1 MARRSTGNVDSKKPV
16 SKGSDVPVFNKFEK
30 LTVNNAHVTSYTRSD
45 GVKINVSSNG
55 EFEVYTILTPRKVI
69 SGDCI
74 RDSLKPEPVSASPF
88 WYFDCNYQGPARTI
102 RLYRISKLKTL
113 IDVTH
118 FQYDPKRRTWNVE
131 SDIIATSSQKVLEH
145 QPLEAPRKRKAS
157 RPSLLSWLYWLSS
170 LLLTILRFLLR
181 PLADKN
187 WKQKFLLRQF
197 RTRLEPLETFDLGLE
212 HKLNLMGDFLNPLQ
226 LRSDG
231 KVRIND
237 EVYDLSDTNVVLMH
251 NTDQNRVFAEW
262 HGGLLVVHGL
272 NRLAIVIYENSRWRQ
287 FGFVEP
293 SILNGLYSDFSGSSH
308 FGGVVL
314 RGIVLILLVFV
325 FILLIISFL
334 ANYYS
339 YIGPQL
345 FQ

>member
-1 MARRSTGNVDSKKPV
+1 MARRSTGNVASKKPV
-16 SKGSDVPVFNKFEK
+16 SKASDVPVFNKFEK

-45 GVKINVSSNG
+45 GVKIDVSSNG
-55 EFEVYTILTPRKVI
+55 KFEVHTILTPRKVI
-69 SGDCI
+69 SGDSV

-102 RLYRISKLKTL
+102 RLYRLSKLKTL

-118 FQYDPKRRTWNVE
+118 FQYDPKRRKWDVE
-131 SDIIATSSQKVLEH
+131 SDIIAATSQKLLEH
-145 QPLEAPRKRKAS
+145 QPIEAPRKRQAS
-157 RPSLLSWLYWLSS
+157 RPSLLSWLNWLFP
-170 LLLTILRFLLR
+170 LLLKMLRFLLR

-226 LRSDG
+226 LRSNG
-231 KVRIND
+231 KIRIND
-237 EVYDLSDTNVVLMH
+237 EVFDLSDTNVVLMH

-272 NRLAIVIYENSRWRQ
+272 NKLAIVIYENSQWRQ

-293 SILNGLYSDFSGSSH
+293 SIRNGMFSDFSGVSH
-308 FGGVVL
+308 FGGLVL
-314 RGIVLILLVFV
+314 KKIGFISLVIII
-325 FILLIISFL
+325 ILLIICYLAFL
-334 ANYYS
+334 YG
-339 YIGPQL
+339 YI
-345 FQ
+345 